1 MMIDITSNVLKWI
14 ELQPSK
20 EELIMDE
27 LTVLQPS
34 VHPRATSN
42 PNFIRREATVAAFFA
57 QLQDVRVILVRG
69 TPASGKTTLS
79 LLLHDLQV
87 FWKVWDGSV
96 RIQGSCYGWDSG
108 VIPWLRLRR
117 VWLVA
122 RTLVHSQGLSLFPCS
137 SIHQSINHSY
147 HTFHQKDIKLTGCI
161 GRTRWRLW

>member
-42 PNFIRREATVAAFFA
+42 PNFIRWEATVAAFFA
-57 QLQDVRVILVRG
+57 QLQDVRVIFVRG

-87 FWKVWDGSV
+87 F
-96 RIQGSCYGWDSG
+96 
-108 VIPWLRLRR
+108 
-117 VWLVA
+117 
-122 RTLVHSQGLSLFPCS
+122 
-137 SIHQSINHSY
+137 
-147 HTFHQKDIKLTGCI
+147 
-161 GRTRWRLW
+161 